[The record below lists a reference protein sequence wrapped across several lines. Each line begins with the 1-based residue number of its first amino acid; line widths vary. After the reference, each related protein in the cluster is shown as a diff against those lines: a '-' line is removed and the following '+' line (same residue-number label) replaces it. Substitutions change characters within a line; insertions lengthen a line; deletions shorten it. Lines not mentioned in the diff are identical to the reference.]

1 MNPIAALEQQSPQLQ
16 PFQLMLMGLFLTSY
30 LAAVTGLLQPRGRL
44 RAAGVALLAG
54 IGMGFVFTPWTLGA
68 LLAAVSVG
76 AVGVFIGTS
85 WLLSRALGVHD
96 QTSTLM
102 PEADVEAFDEPID
115 DAATLLRPPLQAPAG
130 ARFGAATAPAPLH

>member
-1 MNPIAALEQQSPQLQ
+1 MNPIAALEQQNPQLQ
-16 PFQLMLMGLFLTSY
+16 PFQLMLMALFLTSY

-68 LLAAVSVG
+68 LIAALSIG
-76 AVGVFIGTS
+76 AVGVFIGAS
-85 WLLSRALGVHD
+85 WLLSRALGVHE

-102 PEADVEAFDEPID
+102 PEIEGDDVAEDLANP
-115 DAATLLRPPLQAPAG
+115 AAQRPLLPSPPAAPH
-130 ARFGAATAPAPLH
+130 FGAATAPAPLS